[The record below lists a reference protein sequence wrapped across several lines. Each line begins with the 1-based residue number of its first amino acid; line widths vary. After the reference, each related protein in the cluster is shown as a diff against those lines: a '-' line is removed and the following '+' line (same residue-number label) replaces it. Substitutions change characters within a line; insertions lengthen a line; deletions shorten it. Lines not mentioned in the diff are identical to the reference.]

1 MRAGE
6 HAPPQDLDA
15 ERSMLGVMIVNPA
28 AIAVASAVVVRVDD
42 FYHETNGLVF
52 RAICGLCDADVPV
65 DPVTLGAELERRG
78 ELERVGGKPYIH
90 SLVEMVPAATSVRRY
105 AEIVSDRASRRALLR
120 QSDELRELA
129 ERDDRPADDLWQEAE
144 QLAAAGAEEATPE
157 ARTETAFVDWSALW
171 QSDRDEAEWTFDD
184 VLARGRGHS
193 LYASQKQGKSLFM
206 LSVAARLATGAEP
219 VVVVYLDYE
228 MTEADVRE
236 RLSDMG
242 YGPHTDLSRLRYCL
256 LPTLPPLDRAP
267 GGAALAR
274 IVDATQA
281 SFPNHHLVVVID
293 TIGRAVAGEEDP
305 ADTWR
310 DFYRH
315 SGIELK
321 RRGVTWVRLDHAGKN
336 PESGQ
341 RGSSSK
347 GDDVDVVWRLT
358 RTNAGICLHRDC
370 ARMGWVPERVTFV
383 ITEDPLAFRR
393 RTDDYPERTAECAN
407 ILDRLEV
414 PLGASRRD
422 AEARLKA
429 IGEGFRHEVVAAA
442 LRFRR
447 DRLEA
452 ARS

>member
-15 ERSMLGVMIVNPA
+15 EQSLLGVMIGNPA
-28 AIAVASAVVVRVDD
+28 AIAVARAVVGADD
-42 FYHETNGLVF
+42 FYRPSRGAIFRTSANGRRWQEV
-52 RAICGLCDADVPV
+52 DA
-65 DPVTLGAELERRG
+65 VTLCAELRRRG
-78 ELERVGGKPYIH
+78 DLQRVGGKDLIHTLYGLRPSPPTFASTPRPY
-90 SLVEMVPAATSVRRY
+90 
-105 AEIVSDRASRRALLR
+105 ASRRAAAGSSGQR
-120 QSDELRELA
+120 GARELVDRD
-129 ERDDRPADDLWQEAE
+129 ERCADDLWQEAE
-144 QLAAAGAEEATPE
+144 QRIALGAEEATPE
-157 ARTETAFVDWSALW
+157 ARIETAFVDWSALW

-422 AEARLKA
+422 AETRLKA

>member
-1 MRAGE
+1 M
-6 HAPPQDLDA
+6 
-15 ERSMLGVMIVNPA
+15 
-28 AIAVASAVVVRVDD
+28 
-42 FYHETNGLVF
+42 
-52 RAICGLCDADVPV
+52 
-65 DPVTLGAELERRG
+65 
-78 ELERVGGKPYIH
+78 
-90 SLVEMVPAATSVRRY
+90 
-105 AEIVSDRASRRALLR
+105 
-120 QSDELRELA
+120 
-129 ERDDRPADDLWQEAE
+129 
-144 QLAAAGAEEATPE
+144 
-157 ARTETAFVDWSALW
+157 ETAFVDWSALW

-242 YGPHTDLSRLRYCL
+242 YGPHTDLSRLRYSL
-256 LPTLPPLDRAP
+256 LPTLPPLDRAQ

-281 SFPNHHLVVVID
+281 SFPDHHLVVVID

-347 GDDVDVVWRLT
+347 GDDVDVVWKLT

-370 ARMGWVPERVTFV
+370 ARMGWVPERVTFA
-383 ITEDPLAFRR
+383 ITEDPLCFRR

-414 PLGASRRD
+414 PLGTSRRD

-452 ARS
+452 DRS